1 MTFNN
6 YKISVIIP
14 TYNRENT
21 ILAAI
26 ESVLKQT
33 YPVFEILIC
42 DDGSVDNTKKKIL
55 SLNNDKIKWIEG
67 IHSGKPAVP
76 RNRGILNS
84 TGDYIAFLDSDDTW
98 EINKIENQ
106 IFLLSSKKCQASFT
120 NGMKFYNNSLTKFHN
135 KHINKELNTFNLL
148 KDNYIICSST
158 LIERKIIHEIGIF
171 NESDSLKAIEDYS
184 YWLKVSY
191 FTNWIYLDQNLI
203 NYNDDIENSI
213 RKIDQRSYFQQKKI
227 ILVEFSNWIMTQKN
241 KKYLLLLYIYYSI
254 FKLNFFN
261 KLRLIYK

>member
-42 DDGSVDNTKKKIL
+42 DDGSLDHTKNKVL
-55 SLNNDKIKWIEG
+55 SLNNDKIKWIDG

-84 TGDYIAFLDSDDTW
+84 TGDLIAFLDSDDTW
-98 EINKIENQ
+98 EFNKIENQ
-106 IFLLSSKKCQASFT
+106 IFHFSSNNCKASFT
-120 NGMKFYNNSLTKFHN
+120 NGMKFHNKTLTKFHN
-135 KHINKELNTFNLL
+135 NYINKEINTFNLL

-158 LIERKIIHEIGIF
+158 LIEKKLIKEIGYF

-184 YWLKVSY
+184 YWLRVSY
-191 FTNWIYLDQNLI
+191 FTNWIYLDKNLLI
-203 NYNDDIENSI
+203 YNDDIENSI
-213 RKIDQRSYFQQKKI
+213 RKIDKRSYFQQKRT
-227 ILVEFSNWIMTQKN
+227 ILVDFSNWILIQKN
-241 KKYLLLLYIYYSI
+241 KKYFLLLYIYYLI
-254 FKLNFFN
+254 FKLDFYN
-261 KLRLIYK
+261 KSRTIFK